1 MESAITIN
9 PSGLNLVYS
18 RYTTGRHGITYT
30 CRSAMI
36 CRDDR
41 ELFFLHFSVFI
52 KTFFTL
58 LTVTTEAALIAD
70 HHATVSQSKITPFT
84 LSIKKH

>member
-41 ELFFLHFSVFI
+41 ELFFLHFSVFHMKKFSGEMAI
-52 KTFFTL
+52 F
-58 LTVTTEAALIAD
+58 
-70 HHATVSQSKITPFT
+70 S
-84 LSIKKH
+84 LSANV